1 MIAKKQF
8 EPIPRE
14 VEKLASKIVEAAFR
28 VHRTLGPGLLESVY
42 EAGLCHE
49 LSKMGVCFEQQMA
62 LPVKYDGLLLPA
74 GLRLD
79 LWADR
84 QIIIEIK
91 SVEKIVPVHKAQ
103 LLTYMKL
110 SESRLGFLL
119 NFNVARLKDGIT
131 RMVL

>member
-1 MIAKKQF
+1 MLVKKQF

-14 VEKLASKIVEAAFR
+14 IEDLASKTMDAAFR

-49 LSKMGVCFEQQMA
+49 LSKLEVRFEHQLA
-62 LPVKYDGLLLPA
+62 LPVKYDGLLLAA

-79 LWADR
+79 LWVNR
-84 QIIIEIK
+84 QIVVEIK
-91 SVEKIVPVHKAQ
+91 AAEKILPVHRAQ

-110 SESRLGFLL
+110 TESRLGFLL